1 MSDWGRD
8 LLDGAFDWVGDTI
21 EEAAKNPIETLLT
34 VGLNTQLA
42 AGKKALSQFQFRNGG
57 RQALQ
62 KASQRKTEAAAL
74 AKSDAEKK
82 LAGESMIASIPYASA
97 FGQPNPSLLTQQQ
110 SKKTLLGSF

>member
-1 MSDWGRD
+1 MGWGSDFFK
-8 LLDGAFDWVGDTI
+8 GAVTFVGDTL
-21 EEAAKNPIETLLT
+21 EEAAKNPIETILT
-34 VGLNTQLA
+34 GGYQGVA
-42 AGKKALSQFQFRNGG
+42 KATGNAFKDYQFRNGG

-62 KASQRKTEAAAL
+62 KASQMEAEAAAL

>member
-1 MSDWGRD
+1 MAKWTDYLED
-8 LLDGAFDWVGDTI
+8 AFDTVTTYT
-21 EEAAKNPIETLLT
+21 EEAINNPVGTLLT
-34 VGLNTQLA
+34 GGMLPLYK
-42 AGKKALSQFQFRNGG
+42 AGGKTYENYQFRNGG
-57 RQALQ
+57 RKALQ
-62 KASQRKTEAAAL
+62 QASQMEAEAAAI